1 MKLSDIRALSVR
13 SRKFEELLA
22 EVFRLE
28 GFEVSTEISGG
39 NMMYA
44 ADLLI
49 TSGSGAKAIVEA
61 KLYASRNMPISA
73 VMDGIRNAEGVRR
86 ALGVGKAIFAVAIRI
101 SEAVKE
107 EASKRYPAVSIYDV
121 NALTFLF
128 GKHQRLQERFEELI
142 RESMTFSDT
151 PIAKP
156 ERVDVTSDVDDAQL
170 DYQEV
175 PSEQPETPKGAQ
187 LCLKLQGLVSGQGQ
201 AKLFEATM
209 TEALKYIFQR
219 ELLAWASQKKS
230 NSGMSFFDLVA
241 RVNSEHDF
249 WRAIVNHF
257 QSRYVVFEF
266 KNYRKRIK
274 QGQILTT
281 EKYLYRTALRSTAI
295 IISKVGADKNAMAL
309 CRGVLREH
317 GKLIINLTVEDICAM
332 LQMRDEATDH
342 NSVLTDYVDKM
353 LMELEP

>member
-1 MKLSDIRALSVR
+1 
-13 SRKFEELLA
+13 
-22 EVFRLE
+22 
-28 GFEVSTEISGG
+28 
-39 NMMYA
+39 
-44 ADLLI
+44 
-49 TSGSGAKAIVEA
+49 
-61 KLYASRNMPISA
+61 
-73 VMDGIRNAEGVRR
+73 
-86 ALGVGKAIFAVAIRI
+86 
-101 SEAVKE
+101 
-107 EASKRYPAVSIYDV
+107 
-121 NALTFLF
+121 
-128 GKHQRLQERFEELI
+128 
-142 RESMTFSDT
+142 
-151 PIAKP
+151 
-156 ERVDVTSDVDDAQL
+156 
-170 DYQEV
+170 
-175 PSEQPETPKGAQ
+175 
-187 LCLKLQGLVSGQGQ
+187 
-201 AKLFEATM
+201 M

-219 ELLAWASQKKS
+219 ELLAWASQKKC

>member
-1 MKLSDIRALSVR
+1 M
-13 SRKFEELLA
+13 E
-22 EVFRLE
+22 
-28 GFEVSTEISGG
+28 
-39 NMMYA
+39 
-44 ADLLI
+44 
-49 TSGSGAKAIVEA
+49 
-61 KLYASRNMPISA
+61 
-73 VMDGIRNAEGVRR
+73 GIRNTEGVRR
-86 ALGVGKAIFAVAIRI
+86 TLRVPKAIFAVAIQI
-101 SEAVKE
+101 PEAGRD
-107 EASKRYPAVSIYDV
+107 EANKLYPAVSIYDL

-128 GKHQRLQERFEELI
+128 GKYHELQDRFEELV

-151 PIAKP
+151 PVAKP
-156 ERVDVTSDVDDAQL
+156 ERVDVASDVDKAQL
-170 DYQEV
+170 GYQEA
-175 PSEQPETPKGAQ
+175 PSEQPEAPKGAQ
-187 LCLKLQGLVSGQGQ
+187 LCLKLQGLVSGTGQ
-201 AKLFEATM
+201 AKLFEETM
-209 TEALKYIFQR
+209 TEALKYVFQR
-219 ELLAWASQKKS
+219 ELVAWASQKKS
-230 NSGMSFFDLVA
+230 NSALSFFDLVA

-317 GKLIINLTVEDICAM
+317 GKLIISLTVEDICVM
-332 LQMRDEATDH
+332 LHMRDEAADH

-353 LMELEP
+353 LMELEA

>member
-1 MKLSDIRALSVR
+1 
-13 SRKFEELLA
+13 
-22 EVFRLE
+22 
-28 GFEVSTEISGG
+28 
-39 NMMYA
+39 MYA

-49 TSGSGAKAIVEA
+49 TSGSGAKAVVEA
-61 KLYASRNMPISA
+61 KLYASRNIPISA
-73 VMDGIRNAEGVRR
+73 VMDGIRNVEGVRR
-86 ALGVGKAIFAVAIRI
+86 ALGVPKAIFAVAIQI
-101 SEAVKE
+101 SEAVRE
-107 EASKRYPAVSIYDV
+107 EANKHYPAVSIYDV

-128 GKHQRLQERFEELI
+128 GKYRGLQERFEELI

-151 PIAKP
+151 PVAKP
-156 ERVDVTSDVDDAQL
+156 ERVDIASDVEEAQQ

-175 PSEQPETPKGAQ
+175 PSEQPETKGAQ

-219 ELLAWASQKKS
+219 ELVAWASQKKS

-257 QSRYVVFEF
+257 HSRYVVFEF

-317 GKLIINLTVEDICAM
+317 GTLIINLTVEDICAM
-332 LQMRDEATDH
+332 LHMRDEATDH
-342 NSVLTDYVDKM
+342 NSVLTDHVDKM